1 MGNDIGVIILLVLLI
16 VSAFL
21 LVARKLAKTSGGKR
35 MQKEKHSDNIVHIL
49 APSVLGLCICAVCL
63 CGMSWAWFTASTAAS
78 ATTIRSATLQIEEVK
93 LDNREL
99 TSDGKGRYTIT
110 QKLTGGR
117 YALSFKA
124 TKNSTA
130 TKGFCKISIKIGDSA
145 ETSYDTGD
153 IADKTAHTVTINVN
167 NISNETVPITIN
179 NISNEDVTI
188 TVEPIWGSLPEGI
201 KQLNGPIS
209 IQGTGDQTQSNAAA
223 AAPET
228 AAAAVSSDPVDSTQS
243 ESASDA
249 STRLPTTALNRENTE
264 NN

>member
-78 ATTIRSATLQIEEVK
+78 ATTIRSATLQIEDVK
-93 LDNREL
+93 LDNEL
-99 TSDGKGRYTIT
+99 LTNSENGSYTIA
-110 QKLTGGR
+110 KALTKGS
-117 YALSFKA
+117 YTLSFKA
-124 TKNSTA
+124 TDSSTA

-145 ETSYDTGD
+145 ETPYYTED
-153 IADKTAHTVTINVN
+153 IADKTAHTVTITVN
-167 NISNETVPITIN
+167 NNSNEYI
-179 NISNEDVTI
+179 TI
-188 TVEPIWGSLPEGI
+188 TVEPIWGQNMKSPTNEI
-201 KQLNGPIS
+201 KV
-209 IQGTGDQTQSNAAA
+209 TGDQTQSNAAA
-223 AAPET
+223 VAPET

-249 STRLPTTALNRENTE
+249 STQLPTTAPNGENTE

>member
-78 ATTIRSATLQIEEVK
+78 ATTIRSATLQIEDVK
-93 LDNREL
+93 LGDQEL

-110 QKLTGGR
+110 QKLTGGS

-145 ETSYDTGD
+145 ETSYYTED
-153 IADKTAHTVTINVN
+153 IADKIAHTVTITVN
-167 NISNETVPITIN
+167 NISNEN
-179 NISNEDVTI
+179 VTI
-188 TVEPIWGSLPEGI
+188 TVEPIWGSLPEDIDSNDFSI
-201 KQLNGPIS
+201 K
-209 IQGTGDQTQSNAAA
+209 GTSDQTQSNAAA
-223 AAPET
+223 ATPDT

-249 STRLPTTALNRENTE
+249 STQLPTTAPNGENTE

>member
-78 ATTIRSATLQIEEVK
+78 ATTIRSATLRIEEVK
-93 LDNREL
+93 LDDKDL

-110 QKLTGGR
+110 EQLTKNN
-117 YALSFKA
+117 YKLSFKA
-124 TKNSTA
+124 TENSTA
-130 TKGFCKISIKIGDSA
+130 TEGFCKISIKIGNSA
-145 ETSYDTGD
+145 ETPYYTKD
-153 IADKTAHTVTINVN
+153 IADKKDHI
-167 NISNETVPITIN
+167 VPITVN
-179 NISNEDVTI
+179 NNSNENITI
-188 TVEPIWGSLPEGI
+188 TVEPIWGQNI
-201 KQLNGPIS
+201 KPTTNEIKV
-209 IQGTGDQTQSNAAA
+209 TGDQTQSNAAA

-249 STRLPTTALNRENTE
+249 STQLPTTAPNGENTE

>member
-93 LDNREL
+93 LDDTEL

-110 QKLTGGR
+110 QKLTGDS

-124 TKNSTA
+124 TDSSTA

-145 ETSYDTGD
+145 ETSYYTED
-153 IADKTAHTVTINVN
+153 IADKIAHTVTITVN
-167 NISNETVPITIN
+167 NISK
-179 NISNEDVTI
+179 EDVTI
-188 TVEPIWGSLPEGI
+188 TVEPIWGQNMKSPTNEI
-201 KQLNGPIS
+201 KV
-209 IQGTGDQTQSNAAA
+209 TGDQTQSNAAA
-223 AAPET
+223 VAPET

-249 STRLPTTALNRENTE
+249 STQLPTTALNRENTE

>member
-78 ATTIRSATLQIEEVK
+78 ATTIRSATLQIEDVK
-93 LDNREL
+93 LGNEKL
-99 TSDGKGRYTIT
+99 TSDGNGGYTIT
-110 QKLTGGR
+110 QKLTGGS

-124 TKNSTA
+124 TDSSTA

-145 ETSYDTGD
+145 ETSYDTED
-153 IADKTAHTVTINVN
+153 IADKIAHTVTI
-167 NISNETVPITIN
+167 TVN

-188 TVEPIWGSLPEGI
+188 TVEPIWGQNMKSPTNEI
-201 KQLNGPIS
+201 KV
-209 IQGTGDQTQSNAAA
+209 TGDQTQSNAAA
-223 AAPET
+223 VAPET

-249 STRLPTTALNRENTE
+249 STQLPNGKNTE

>member
-78 ATTIRSATLQIEEVK
+78 ATTIRSATLQIEDVK
-93 LDNREL
+93 LGNEKL
-99 TSDGKGRYTIT
+99 TSDGNGGYTIT
-110 QKLTGGR
+110 QKLTGGS

-124 TKNSTA
+124 TDSSTA

-145 ETSYDTGD
+145 ETSYDTED
-153 IADKTAHTVTINVN
+153 IADKIAHTVTITVN
-167 NISNETVPITIN
+167 NISNEN
-179 NISNEDVTI
+179 VTI

-201 KQLNGPIS
+201 DPNGSIS

-223 AAPET
+223 ATPDT
-228 AAAAVSSDPVDSTQS
+228 AAAAVSSAPVDSTQS

-249 STRLPTTALNRENTE
+249 STQLPTTALNRENTE

>member
-93 LDNREL
+93 LDEKDL
-99 TSDGKGRYTIT
+99 TSDGNGGYTIT
-110 QKLTGGR
+110 EQLTEGS
-117 YALSFKA
+117 YTLSFKA
-124 TKNSTA
+124 TENSTA
-130 TKGFCKISIKIGDSA
+130 TKGFCKISIKIGNSA
-145 ETSYDTGD
+145 ETSYDTVD
-153 IADKTAHTVTINVN
+153 IADKNAHTVTIAVN
-167 NISNETVPITIN
+167 NNSNEYI
-179 NISNEDVTI
+179 TI
-188 TVEPIWGSLPEGI
+188 TVEPIWGQNMKSPTNEI
-201 KQLNGPIS
+201 KV
-209 IQGTGDQTQSNAAA
+209 TGDQTQSNAAA
-223 AAPET
+223 VAPET
-228 AAAAVSSDPVDSTQS
+228 AAAAVSSDPVDSTQL

-249 STRLPTTALNRENTE
+249 STQLPTTAFNRENTE

>member
-78 ATTIRSATLQIEEVK
+78 ATTIRSATLQIEDVK
-93 LDNREL
+93 LDNEL
-99 TSDGKGRYTIT
+99 LTNSENGSYTIT
-110 QKLTGGR
+110 KALTKGS
-117 YALSFKA
+117 YTLSFKA
-124 TKNSTA
+124 TDSSTA
-130 TKGFCKISIKIGDSA
+130 TKGFCKISIKIGNSA
-145 ETSYDTGD
+145 ETSYDTVD
-153 IADKTAHTVTINVN
+153 IADKNAHTVTIAVN
-167 NISNETVPITIN
+167 NNSNEYI
-179 NISNEDVTI
+179 TI

-201 KQLNGPIS
+201 KPYGSIS

-223 AAPET
+223 ATPDT

-249 STRLPTTALNRENTE
+249 STQLPTTALNRENTE

>member
-78 ATTIRSATLQIEEVK
+78 ATTIRSATLQIEDVK
-93 LDNREL
+93 LGDKKL
-99 TSDGKGRYTIT
+99 TSDGNGRYTIT
-110 QKLTGGR
+110 EQLTENS
-117 YALSFKA
+117 YTLSFKA
-124 TKNSTA
+124 TDSSTA

-145 ETSYDTGD
+145 ETSYYTED
-153 IADKTAHTVTINVN
+153 IADKNTHTVPITVN
-167 NISNETVPITIN
+167 NISK
-179 NISNEDVTI
+179 EDVTI

-201 KQLNGPIS
+201 KPNGSIS
-209 IQGTGDQTQSNAAA
+209 IQGTGNQTQSNAAA
-223 AAPET
+223 VAPET

-243 ESASDA
+243 ESASDV
-249 STRLPTTALNRENTE
+249 STQLPTTALNGENTE

>member
-78 ATTIRSATLQIEEVK
+78 ATTIRSATLRIEEVK
-93 LDNREL
+93 LEDKDL
-99 TSDGKGRYTIT
+99 TSDGNGGYTIT
-110 QKLTGGR
+110 EQLTEGS
-117 YALSFKA
+117 YTLSFKA
-124 TKNSTA
+124 TENSTA

-153 IADKTAHTVTINVN
+153 IADKNTHTVTITVN
-167 NISNETVPITIN
+167 NNSNE
-179 NISNEDVTI
+179 NITI
-188 TVEPIWGSLPEGI
+188 TVEPIWGQNMKSPTNEI
-201 KQLNGPIS
+201 KV
-209 IQGTGDQTQSNAAA
+209 TGDQTQSNAAA

-249 STRLPTTALNRENTE
+249 STQLPTTALNRENTE

>member
-78 ATTIRSATLQIEEVK
+78 ATTIRSATLQIEDVK
-93 LDNREL
+93 LGDTEL

-110 QKLTGGR
+110 QKLTGGS

-124 TKNSTA
+124 TENSTA
-130 TKGFCKISIKIGDSA
+130 TKGFCKISIKIGNSA
-145 ETSYDTGD
+145 ETPYYTEN
-153 IADKTAHTVTINVN
+153 IADKTAHTVTITVN
-167 NISNETVPITIN
+167 NISNEN
-179 NISNEDVTI
+179 VTI

-201 KQLNGPIS
+201 DPDGSIS

-223 AAPET
+223 ATPDT

-249 STRLPTTALNRENTE
+249 STQLPTTAPNGENTE

>member
-78 ATTIRSATLQIEEVK
+78 ATTIRSATLQIEDVK
-93 LDNREL
+93 LNNEL
-99 TSDGKGRYTIT
+99 LMNSENGSYTIT
-110 QKLTGGR
+110 KALTQGS
-117 YALSFKA
+117 YTLSFKA
-124 TKNSTA
+124 TENSTA
-130 TKGFCKISIKIGDSA
+130 TKGFCKISIKIGNSA
-145 ETSYDTGD
+145 ETSYYTED
-153 IADKTAHTVTINVN
+153 IANKKDHTVTITVN
-167 NISNETVPITIN
+167 NISNEN
-179 NISNEDVTI
+179 VTI
-188 TVEPIWGSLPEGI
+188 TVEPIWGSLPEDI
-201 KQLNGPIS
+201 KPNGSIS
-209 IQGTGDQTQSNAAA
+209 IQGTGDQTQSNAAVA
-223 AAPET
+223 TPDT
-228 AAAAVSSDPVDSTQS
+228 AAAAVSSDPVESTQS

-249 STRLPTTALNRENTE
+249 STQLPNGKNTE

>member
-78 ATTIRSATLQIEEVK
+78 ATTIRSATLRIEEVK
-93 LDNREL
+93 LDDTEL

-110 QKLTGGR
+110 QKLTEGS
-117 YALSFKA
+117 YTLSFKA
-124 TKNSTA
+124 TENSTA

-153 IADKTAHTVTINVN
+153 IADKNTHTVTITVN
-167 NISNETVPITIN
+167 NNSNE
-179 NISNEDVTI
+179 NITI
-188 TVEPIWGSLPEGI
+188 TVEPIWGQNMKPTTDEI
-201 KQLNGPIS
+201 KV
-209 IQGTGDQTQSNAAA
+209 TGDQTQSNAAA

>member
-78 ATTIRSATLQIEEVK
+78 ATTIRSATLRIEEVK
-93 LDNREL
+93 LEDKDL
-99 TSDGKGRYTIT
+99 TSDGNGGYTIT
-110 QKLTGGR
+110 EQLTEGS
-117 YALSFKA
+117 YTLSFKA
-124 TKNSTA
+124 TENSTA
-130 TKGFCKISIKIGDSA
+130 TKGFCKISIKIGNSA
-145 ETSYDTGD
+145 ETSYDTVD
-153 IADKTAHTVTINVN
+153 IADKNAHTVTITVN
-167 NISNETVPITIN
+167 NNSNE
-179 NISNEDVTI
+179 NITI
-188 TVEPIWGSLPEGI
+188 TVEPIWGQNMKSPTNEI
-201 KQLNGPIS
+201 KV
-209 IQGTGDQTQSNAAA
+209 TGDQTQSNAAA

>member
-1 MGNDIGVIILLVLLI
+1 MGNDIGVIILLALLI

-78 ATTIRSATLQIEEVK
+78 ATTIRSATLRIEEVK
-93 LDNREL
+93 LDNEL
-99 TSDGKGRYTIT
+99 LTNSENGSYTIT
-110 QKLTGGR
+110 KALTKGS
-117 YALSFKA
+117 YTLSFKA
-124 TKNSTA
+124 TDSSTA
-130 TKGFCKISIKIGDSA
+130 TEGFCKISIKIGNSA
-145 ETSYDTGD
+145 ETPYYTKD
-153 IADKTAHTVTINVN
+153 IADKKDH
-167 NISNETVPITIN
+167 TVPITVN
-179 NISNEDVTI
+179 NNSNEYITI
-188 TVEPIWGSLPEGI
+188 TVEPIWGQNMKPTTNEI
-201 KQLNGPIS
+201 KV
-209 IQGTGDQTQSNAAA
+209 TGDQTQSNAAA

-249 STRLPTTALNRENTE
+249 STQLPTTAPNGENTE

>member
-78 ATTIRSATLQIEEVK
+78 ATTIRSATLQIEDVK
-93 LDNREL
+93 LGDTEL

-110 QKLTGGR
+110 QKLTGGS

-145 ETSYDTGD
+145 ETSYDTED
-153 IADKTAHTVTINVN
+153 IADKIAHTVTI
-167 NISNETVPITIN
+167 TVN

-188 TVEPIWGSLPEGI
+188 TVEPIWGSLPEDI
-201 KQLNGPIS
+201 KPTGSIS

-223 AAPET
+223 ATPDT
-228 AAAAVSSDPVDSTQS
+228 AAAAVSSDPVDSTQL

-249 STRLPTTALNRENTE
+249 STQLPTTALNRENTE

>member
-78 ATTIRSATLQIEEVK
+78 ATTIRSATLQIEDVK
-93 LDNREL
+93 LGNKKL
-99 TSDGKGRYTIT
+99 TSDGNGRYTIT
-110 QKLTGGR
+110 EQLTENSYTLR
-117 YALSFKA
+117 FKA
-124 TKNSTA
+124 TDSSTA

-145 ETSYDTGD
+145 ETSYYTED
-153 IADKTAHTVTINVN
+153 IADKIAHTVTI
-167 NISNETVPITIN
+167 TVN

-201 KQLNGPIS
+201 KPNGSIS

-223 AAPET
+223 ATPDT
-228 AAAAVSSDPVDSTQS
+228 AAAAVSSDPVDSTQL

-249 STRLPTTALNRENTE
+249 STQLPTTALNRENTE

>member
-78 ATTIRSATLQIEEVK
+78 ATTIRSATLRIEEVK
-93 LDNREL
+93 LGDKKL
-99 TSDGKGRYTIT
+99 TSDGNGRYTIT
-110 QKLTGGR
+110 QKLTKGS
-117 YALSFKA
+117 YTLSFKA
-124 TKNSTA
+124 TENSTA

-153 IADKTAHTVTINVN
+153 IADKNTHTVTITVN
-167 NISNETVPITIN
+167 NNSNE
-179 NISNEDVTI
+179 NITI
-188 TVEPIWGSLPEGI
+188 TVEPIWGQNMKPTTNEI
-201 KQLNGPIS
+201 KV
-209 IQGTGDQTQSNAAA
+209 TGDQTQSNAAA

>member
-78 ATTIRSATLQIEEVK
+78 ATTIRSATLRIEKVK
-93 LDNREL
+93 LDDREL
-99 TSDGKGRYTIT
+99 TSDGNGRYTIT
-110 QKLTGGR
+110 QKLTKPS
-117 YALSFKA
+117 YTLSFKA
-124 TKNSTA
+124 TDSSTA
-130 TKGFCKISIKIGDSA
+130 TEGFCKISIKIGDSA

-153 IADKTAHTVTINVN
+153 IADKNTHTVTITVN
-167 NISNETVPITIN
+167 NNSNE
-179 NISNEDVTI
+179 NITI
-188 TVEPIWGSLPEGI
+188 TVEPIWGQNMKPTTDEI
-201 KQLNGPIS
+201 KV
-209 IQGTGDQTQSNAAA
+209 TGDQTQSNAAA

>member
-63 CGMSWAWFTASTAAS
+63 CGMSWAWFTASTAAP
-78 ATTIRSATLQIEEVK
+78 ATTIRSATLRIEEVK
-93 LDNREL
+93 LGDKKL
-99 TSDGKGRYTIT
+99 TSDGNGRYTIT
-110 QKLTGGR
+110 QKLTEGS
-117 YALSFKA
+117 YTLSFKA
-124 TKNSTA
+124 TENSTA

-153 IADKTAHTVTINVN
+153 IADKNTHTVTITVN
-167 NISNETVPITIN
+167 NNSNE
-179 NISNEDVTI
+179 NITI
-188 TVEPIWGSLPEGI
+188 TVEPIWGQNMKPTTDEI
-201 KQLNGPIS
+201 KV
-209 IQGTGDQTQSNAAA
+209 TGDQTQSNAAA

>member
-78 ATTIRSATLQIEEVK
+78 ATTIRSATLRIEKVK
-93 LDNREL
+93 LDDREL
-99 TSDGKGRYTIT
+99 TSDGNGGYTIT
-110 QKLTGGR
+110 EQLTEGS
-117 YALSFKA
+117 YTLSFKA
-124 TKNSTA
+124 TENSTA

-145 ETSYDTGD
+145 ETSYDNGD
-153 IADKTAHTVTINVN
+153 IADKNTHTVTI
-167 NISNETVPITIN
+167 TVN

-188 TVEPIWGSLPEGI
+188 TVEPIWGSLPEVI
-201 KQLNGPIS
+201 KPDGPIS

>member
-78 ATTIRSATLQIEEVK
+78 ATTIRSATLQIEDVK
-93 LDNREL
+93 LGNEKL
-99 TSDGKGRYTIT
+99 TSDGNGGYTIT
-110 QKLTGGR
+110 QKLTGGS

-124 TKNSTA
+124 TDSSTA

-145 ETSYDTGD
+145 ETSYDTED
-153 IADKTAHTVTINVN
+153 IADKIAHTVTV
-167 NISNETVPITIN
+167 TVN

-201 KQLNGPIS
+201 DPNGSIS

-223 AAPET
+223 ATPDT

-249 STRLPTTALNRENTE
+249 STQLPTTAPNGENTE

>member
-78 ATTIRSATLQIEEVK
+78 ATTIRSATLRIEEVK
-93 LDNREL
+93 LGDKKL
-99 TSDGKGRYTIT
+99 TSDGNGRYTIT
-110 QKLTGGR
+110 QKLTKPS
-117 YALSFKA
+117 YTLSFKA
-124 TKNSTA
+124 TDSSTA
-130 TKGFCKISIKIGDSA
+130 TEGFCKISIKIGNSA
-145 ETSYDTGD
+145 ETSYDTVD
-153 IADKTAHTVTINVN
+153 IADKNAHIVPINVN
-167 NISNETVPITIN
+167 NNFNE
-179 NISNEDVTI
+179 NITI

-249 STRLPTTALNRENTE
+249 STQLPTTALNRENTE

>member
-78 ATTIRSATLQIEEVK
+78 ATTIRSATLQIEDVK
-93 LDNREL
+93 LGDKKL
-99 TSDGKGRYTIT
+99 TSDGNGRYTIT
-110 QKLTGGR
+110 EQLTENS
-117 YALSFKA
+117 YTLSFKA
-124 TKNSTA
+124 TDSSTA
-130 TKGFCKISIKIGDSA
+130 TKGFCKISIKIGNSA
-145 ETSYDTGD
+145 ETPYYTED
-153 IADKTAHTVTINVN
+153 IADKTAHTVTITVN
-167 NISNETVPITIN
+167 NISNEN
-179 NISNEDVTI
+179 VTI

-201 KQLNGPIS
+201 KPNGSIS
-209 IQGTGDQTQSNAAA
+209 IQGTGNQTQSNAAA
-223 AAPET
+223 VAPET
-228 AAAAVSSDPVDSTQS
+228 AAAAVSSDPVDSTQL

-249 STRLPTTALNRENTE
+249 STQLPNEKNTE

>member
-78 ATTIRSATLQIEEVK
+78 ATTIRSATLRIEEVK
-93 LDNREL
+93 LGDKKL
-99 TSDGKGRYTIT
+99 TSDGNGRYTIT
-110 QKLTGGR
+110 QKLTEGS
-117 YALSFKA
+117 YTLSFKA
-124 TKNSTA
+124 TENSTA
-130 TKGFCKISIKIGDSA
+130 TEGFCKISIKIGNSA

-153 IADKTAHTVTINVN
+153 IADKNTHTVTITVN
-167 NISNETVPITIN
+167 NNSNE
-179 NISNEDVTI
+179 NITI
-188 TVEPIWGSLPEGI
+188 TVEPIWGQNMKPTTNEI
-201 KQLNGPIS
+201 KV
-209 IQGTGDQTQSNAAA
+209 TGDQTQSNAAA

>member
-78 ATTIRSATLQIEEVK
+78 ATTIRSATLQIEDVK
-93 LDNREL
+93 LGDTEL

-110 QKLTGGR
+110 QKLTGSS

-145 ETSYDTGD
+145 ETSYDTED
-153 IADKTAHTVTINVN
+153 IADKIAHTVTI
-167 NISNETVPITIN
+167 TVN

-188 TVEPIWGSLPEGI
+188 TVEPIWGQNMKSPTNEI
-201 KQLNGPIS
+201 KV
-209 IQGTGDQTQSNAAA
+209 TGDQTQSNAAA
-223 AAPET
+223 VAPET
-228 AAAAVSSDPVDSTQS
+228 AAAAVSSDPVDSTQL

-249 STRLPTTALNRENTE
+249 STQLPTTALNRENTE

>member
-78 ATTIRSATLQIEEVK
+78 ATTIRSATLQIEDVK
-93 LDNREL
+93 LGDKKL

-110 QKLTGGR
+110 QKLTGGS

-124 TKNSTA
+124 TDSSTA

-145 ETSYDTGD
+145 ETSYDTED
-153 IADKTAHTVTINVN
+153 IADKIAHTVTV
-167 NISNETVPITIN
+167 TVN

-188 TVEPIWGSLPEGI
+188 TVEPIWGQNMKSPTNEI
-201 KQLNGPIS
+201 KV
-209 IQGTGDQTQSNAAA
+209 TGDQTQSNAAA
-223 AAPET
+223 ATPDT

-249 STRLPTTALNRENTE
+249 STQLPNGKNTE

>member
-93 LDNREL
+93 LDNEL
-99 TSDGKGRYTIT
+99 LTNSENGSYTIT
-110 QKLTGGR
+110 KALTKGSC
-117 YALSFKA
+117 YTLSFKA
-124 TKNSTA
+124 TDSSTA
-130 TKGFCKISIKIGDSA
+130 TKGFCKISIKIGNSA
-145 ETSYDTGD
+145 ETPYYTED
-153 IADKTAHTVTINVN
+153 IADKIAHTVTITVN
-167 NISNETVPITIN
+167 NISNEN
-179 NISNEDVTI
+179 VTI

-201 KQLNGPIS
+201 DPNGSIS

-223 AAPET
+223 ATPDT

-249 STRLPTTALNRENTE
+249 STQLPNGKNTE

>member
-78 ATTIRSATLQIEEVK
+78 ATTIRSATLQIEDVK
-93 LDNREL
+93 LGGEKL

-110 QKLTGGR
+110 QKLTGGS

-124 TKNSTA
+124 TENSTA
-130 TKGFCKISIKIGDSA
+130 TKGFCKISIKIGNSA

-153 IADKTAHTVTINVN
+153 IADKNTYTVTITVN
-167 NISNETVPITIN
+167 NNSNE
-179 NISNEDVTI
+179 NITI
-188 TVEPIWGSLPEGI
+188 TVEPIWGQNMKSPTNEI
-201 KQLNGPIS
+201 KV
-209 IQGTGDQTQSNAAA
+209 TGDQTQSNAAA
-223 AAPET
+223 VAPET
-228 AAAAVSSDPVDSTQS
+228 AAAAVSSDPVDSTQL

-249 STRLPTTALNRENTE
+249 STQLPTTAPNGENTE

>member
-63 CGMSWAWFTASTAAS
+63 CGMSWAWFTASTAAP
-78 ATTIRSATLQIEEVK
+78 ATTIRSATLRIEEVK
-93 LDNREL
+93 LGDKKL
-99 TSDGKGRYTIT
+99 TSDGNGRYTIT
-110 QKLTGGR
+110 QKLTKGS
-117 YALSFKA
+117 YTLSFKA
-124 TKNSTA
+124 TENSTA

-153 IADKTAHTVTINVN
+153 IADKNTHTVTITVN
-167 NISNETVPITIN
+167 NNSNE
-179 NISNEDVTI
+179 NITI
-188 TVEPIWGSLPEGI
+188 TVEPIWGQNMKPTTNEI
-201 KQLNGPIS
+201 KV
-209 IQGTGDQTQSNAAA
+209 TGDQTQSNAAA

>member
-78 ATTIRSATLQIEEVK
+78 ATTIRSATLRIEEVK
-93 LDNREL
+93 LGDKKL
-99 TSDGKGRYTIT
+99 TSDGNGRYTIT
-110 QKLTGGR
+110 QKLTKGS
-117 YALSFKA
+117 YTLSFKA
-124 TKNSTA
+124 TENSTA
-130 TKGFCKISIKIGDSA
+130 TEGFCKISIKIGNSA
-145 ETSYDTGD
+145 ETPYYTED
-153 IADKTAHTVTINVN
+153 IADKKDHTVTITVN
-167 NISNETVPITIN
+167 NNSNE
-179 NISNEDVTI
+179 NITI
-188 TVEPIWGSLPEGI
+188 TVEPIWGQNMKPTTDEI
-201 KQLNGPIS
+201 KV
-209 IQGTGDQTQSNAAA
+209 TGDQTQSNAAA

-228 AAAAVSSDPVDSTQS
+228 AAAAVSSDPVDSTQL

>member
-78 ATTIRSATLQIEEVK
+78 ATTIRSATLQIEDVK
-93 LDNREL
+93 LGDKEL
-99 TSDGKGRYTIT
+99 TSDGNGRYTIT
-110 QKLTGGR
+110 QKLTENS
-117 YALSFKA
+117 YTLSFKA
-124 TKNSTA
+124 TDSSTA
-130 TKGFCKISIKIGDSA
+130 TKGFCKISIKIGNSA
-145 ETSYDTGD
+145 ETPYYTED
-153 IADKTAHTVTINVN
+153 IADKTAHTVTITVN
-167 NISNETVPITIN
+167 NISNEN
-179 NISNEDVTI
+179 VTI

-201 KQLNGPIS
+201 DPNGSIS

-223 AAPET
+223 ATPDT

-243 ESASDA
+243 ESASDV
-249 STRLPTTALNRENTE
+249 STQLPTTALNRENTE

>member
-78 ATTIRSATLQIEEVK
+78 ATTIRSATLRIEEVK
-93 LDNREL
+93 LGDKKL
-99 TSDGKGRYTIT
+99 TSDGNGRYTIT
-110 QKLTGGR
+110 QKLTEGS
-117 YALSFKA
+117 YTLSFKA
-124 TKNSTA
+124 TENSTA

-153 IADKTAHTVTINVN
+153 IADKNTHTVTITVN
-167 NISNETVPITIN
+167 NNSNE
-179 NISNEDVTI
+179 NITI
-188 TVEPIWGSLPEGI
+188 TVEPIWGQNMKSTTDEI
-201 KQLNGPIS
+201 KV
-209 IQGTGDQTQSNAAA
+209 TGDQTQSNAAA

>member
-78 ATTIRSATLQIEEVK
+78 ATTIRSATLQIEDVK
-93 LDNREL
+93 LGDKKL

-110 QKLTGGR
+110 QKLTGGS
-117 YALSFKA
+117 YTLSFKA
-124 TKNSTA
+124 TDSSTA

-145 ETSYDTGD
+145 ETSYYTKD
-153 IADKTAHTVTINVN
+153 IADKKDHAVTITVN
-167 NISNETVPITIN
+167 NISNEN
-179 NISNEDVTI
+179 VTI
-188 TVEPIWGSLPEGI
+188 TVEPIWGSLPESI
-201 KQLNGPIS
+201 EPNGSIS
-209 IQGTGDQTQSNAAA
+209 IQRTGDQTQSNAAA

-243 ESASDA
+243 GSASDV
-249 STRLPTTALNRENTE
+249 STQLPTAAPNGENTE

>member
-78 ATTIRSATLQIEEVK
+78 ATTIRSATLQIEDVK
-93 LDNREL
+93 LGEKKL
-99 TSDGKGRYTIT
+99 TSDGNGRYTIT
-110 QKLTGGR
+110 QKLTENS
-117 YALSFKA
+117 YTLSFKA
-124 TKNSTA
+124 TDSSTA

-145 ETSYDTGD
+145 ETSYYTED
-153 IADKTAHTVTINVN
+153 IADKKDHTVTITVN
-167 NISNETVPITIN
+167 NISKEDVTI
-179 NISNEDVTI
+179 DVTI

-201 KQLNGPIS
+201 KPNGSIS

-223 AAPET
+223 ATPDT
-228 AAAAVSSDPVDSTQS
+228 AAAAVSSDPVDSTQL

-249 STRLPTTALNRENTE
+249 STQLPTTALNRENTE

>member
-78 ATTIRSATLQIEEVK
+78 ATTIRSATLQIEDVK
-93 LDNREL
+93 LGDKKL

-110 QKLTGGR
+110 QKLTGGS

-124 TKNSTA
+124 TDSSTA

-145 ETSYDTGD
+145 ETSYYTED
-153 IADKTAHTVTINVN
+153 IADKIAHTVTITVN
-167 NISNETVPITIN
+167 NISNEN
-179 NISNEDVTI
+179 VTI

-201 KQLNGPIS
+201 KPYGSIS

-223 AAPET
+223 ATPDT

-249 STRLPTTALNRENTE
+249 STQLPNGKNTE
-264 NN
+264 NK

>member
-35 MQKEKHSDNIVHIL
+35 MQKEKHSDNVVHIL

-78 ATTIRSATLQIEEVK
+78 ATTIRSATLQIEDVK
-93 LDNREL
+93 LGDKKL
-99 TSDGKGRYTIT
+99 TSDGNGRYTIT
-110 QKLTGGR
+110 EQLTESS
-117 YALSFKA
+117 YTLSFKA
-124 TKNSTA
+124 TDSSTA

-145 ETSYDTGD
+145 ETSYDTED
-153 IADKTAHTVTINVN
+153 IADKNDHTVTITVN
-167 NISNETVPITIN
+167 NISDEN
-179 NISNEDVTI
+179 VTI
-188 TVEPIWGSLPEGI
+188 TVEPIWGQNMKPTTTIEI
-201 KQLNGPIS
+201 K
-209 IQGTGDQTQSNAAA
+209 GTGDQTQSNAAA
-223 AAPET
+223 ATPDT

-249 STRLPTTALNRENTE
+249 STQLPTTAPNGENTE

>member
-78 ATTIRSATLQIEEVK
+78 ATTIRSATLRIEEVK
-93 LDNREL
+93 LGDKKL
-99 TSDGKGRYTIT
+99 TSDGNGRYTIT
-110 QKLTGGR
+110 QKLTEGS
-117 YALSFKA
+117 YTLSFKA
-124 TKNSTA
+124 TENSTA
-130 TKGFCKISIKIGDSA
+130 TKGFCKISIKIGNSA
-145 ETSYDTGD
+145 ETPYYTED
-153 IADKTAHTVTINVN
+153 IADKKDHTVTITVN
-167 NISNETVPITIN
+167 NNSNE
-179 NISNEDVTI
+179 NITI
-188 TVEPIWGSLPEGI
+188 TVEPSWGQNMKPTTNEI
-201 KQLNGPIS
+201 KV
-209 IQGTGDQTQSNAAA
+209 TGDQTQSNAAA